1 MNIQKFNAPSY
12 LLFQTWHQHLTSML
26 QQSNF
31 TAACILEAAHPA
43 DHPQLVPFH
52 FSAVKS

>member
-52 FSAVKS
+52 FSAAKS